1 MEYDSR
7 PASSGMNPLIMI
19 VAGLVVVAVVGAL
32 VYFLV
37 LAPSG
42 SDQNASQPQSS
53 ASSSEDSSAA
63 ASIAASA
70 EEDASNAAEMSNL
83 DSDWRRAF
91 REFQQGLDIQATQ
104 ASDTLEAASGGQQDA
119 LFRLVHGNIQN
130 APGFTNSRGRV
141 ALYRTP
147 QGQWLLRFFDF
158 GIVPGPDYKVTLS
171 SRSVV
176 RAIGDLNAPFHTTQT
191 VGELTQ
197 FFGEKIF
204 VLPSDFN
211 PTNMQSVTVWS
222 DTYDVLVASA
232 ILQTN

>member
-141 ALYRTP
+141 ARPGARQSGSPFWPSWL
-147 QGQWLLRFFDF
+147 LLRFWHY
-158 GIVPGPDYKVTLS
+158 GSRLASRPHRRS
-171 SRSVV
+171 SRS
-176 RAIGDLNAPFHTTQT
+176 PFCLSRTSAA
-191 VGELTQ
+191 
-197 FFGEKIF
+197 
-204 VLPSDFN
+204 LPGK
-211 PTNMQSVTVWS
+211 PTIPT
-222 DTYDVLVASA
+222 ASPR
-232 ILQTN
+232 NSS